1 MHATL
6 ALCLMM
12 VSGPVAPGPEPEIVN
27 VPLNVDAASPGAMQ
41 ELEWKANTQQRRTL
55 ARVPTLITDDSRRAD
70 GRVPSGR
77 YAPPTDRNG
86 ARGQQP
92 GGQQAGLPTS
102 PTDPG
107 NMAGG
112 TPNGPMPLLPGAGG
126 GQGYGGQGYGG
137 QGYAQDRPTTYSPN
151 GVSGRAVS
159 NMGAAGT
166 QTAAPGAIGAPR
178 ASDTLSGI
186 YGNANMSY
194 LGVSS
199 NPMLNTS
206 VGGAPKPFSDY
217 QRPSGYSPW
226 MSLYNTPTNNGTV
239 STYASSV
246 QPQIQQQQYNRQMA
260 EQIQGVRNT
269 IMSPQAGSTPGM
281 EMPVSGA
288 GLVNPNAVI
297 NYGFTPQR

>member
-1 MHATL
+1 MHATI
-6 ALCLMM
+6 ALCFMM
-12 VSGPVAPGPEPEIVN
+12 VSGPVAPGPEPDIVN
-27 VPLNVDAASPGAMQ
+27 VPLNVDTASPGAMQ
-41 ELEWKANTQQRRTL
+41 ELEWKSNPQQRRTL
-55 ARVPTLITDDSRRAD
+55 PRVPTLITDDNRRSD
-70 GRVPSGR
+70 GRVSSGR
-77 YAPPTDRNG
+77 YAPPADRS
-86 ARGQQP
+86 ATRGQQP
-92 GGQQAGLPTS
+92 GGQQTGLPTS

-112 TPNGPMPLLPGAGG
+112 TPTGPMPLLPGAGG
-126 GQGYGGQGYGG
+126 GQGYSP
-137 QGYAQDRPTTYSPN
+137 QDRPTTYSPN
-151 GVSGRAVS
+151 GVSSGRSVS
-159 NMGAAGT
+159 NMGAPGT

-206 VGGAPKPFSDY
+206 VGGAQKPFSDY

-226 MSLYNTPTNNGTV
+226 MNLYNTPTNNGTV
-239 STYASSV
+239 STYSSSV

-269 IMSPQAGSTPGM
+269 MMSPQAGSTPGM
-281 EMPVSGA
+281 EMPVTGA

-297 NYGFTPQR
+297 NYGFAPRR